1 MTSRPEAIE
10 KINDMI
16 GNIKVAMLTT
26 VDEDGDFHSRPM
38 VTQEHHFD
46 GDVWFFADRSS
57 DKVREIEQNA
67 SVNVAYVEDGNFVSI
82 AGKARII
89 SDVSKKQSL
98 WHESLRVW
106 FEQGP
111 ESAEVILI
119 HVDAESAQYWD
130 TPSGALGKAVNA
142 AKVVLTGDK
151 NEAGDSEKVDF

>member
-10 KINDMI
+10 KIHDI
-16 GNIKVAMLTT
+16 ISDVKVAMLTT

-38 VTQEHHFD
+38 VTQENHFD
-46 GDVWFFADRSS
+46 GDVWFFADRKS

-67 SVNVAYVEDGNFVSI
+67 SVNVAYVDDGNFVSI
-82 AGKARII
+82 AGKARIV
-89 SDVSKKQSL
+89 SDIAKKQSL

-106 FEQGP
+106 FDEGP
-111 ESAEVILI
+111 ESSDVILI

-142 AKVVLTGDK
+142 VKVVLTGDK
-151 NEAGDSEKVDF
+151 DAAGDSAKVDF